1 MQLNIL
7 IEKFQQKDEGAFEEL
22 YNRYS
27 KSMHGVIYNIVR
39 DHSIT
44 DEIMQDVFIKAW
56 NNASNY
62 SEEKEC
68 FFTWLL
74 IMSRNAAME
83 KRDSQNLNDID
94 TTQHVDFFADIIQNN
109 ISVDTQTEDLGIE
122 LFVSKLANS
131 CIEVIELLYFKG
143 YSQQK
148 ASESLDMPMGTIKTR
163 NRNCLKELR
172 IMLNI

>member
-7 IEKFQQKDEGAFEEL
+7 IEKFQQKNEEAFEEL

-39 DHSIT
+39 DHGIA
-44 DEIMQDVFIKAW
+44 DEIMQEVFIEAW
-56 NNASNY
+56 NNSSSY
-62 SEEKEC
+62 SVEKER

-74 IMSRNAAME
+74 KISRNAAME
-83 KRDSQNLNDID
+83 KRASKNLNDED
-94 TTQHVDFFADIIQNN
+94 NTQKVDFFADIIQNN
-109 ISVDTQTEDLGIE
+109 ISVDSQTEDLGIE

-172 IMLNI
+172 LMLNI